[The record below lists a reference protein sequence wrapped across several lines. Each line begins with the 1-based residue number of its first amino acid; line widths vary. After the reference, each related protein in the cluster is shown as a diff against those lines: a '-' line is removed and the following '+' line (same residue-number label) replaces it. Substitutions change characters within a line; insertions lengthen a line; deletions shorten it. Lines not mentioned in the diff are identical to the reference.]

1 MSYVIKIE
9 FFLVDNE
16 GRGSYYSTIVIGP
29 KNVIKE
35 TEIFYTNYV
44 RSASN
49 NLPKKVN
56 FMSSEKF
63 VWTYTFGNLNE
74 IVIYSGISANC
85 RLIII
90 AKEVQHE

>member
-1 MSYVIKIE
+1 MSDVIKIE
-9 FFLVDNE
+9 FFIVDNE